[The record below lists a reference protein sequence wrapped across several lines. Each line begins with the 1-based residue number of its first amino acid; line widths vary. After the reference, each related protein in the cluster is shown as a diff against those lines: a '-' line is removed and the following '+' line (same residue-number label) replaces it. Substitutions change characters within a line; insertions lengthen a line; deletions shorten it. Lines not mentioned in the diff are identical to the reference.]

1 MKKVFLFLAS
11 AMICAAM
18 AACGGNNEEK
28 TDSPA
33 VDSPSMEE
41 TQINN
46 EANCTEAN
54 TEVNADARQ
63 NAIMA
68 AAQRICDCGDIDK
81 CIDEAIDQT
90 VDGIEK
96 DEAFKKAVRNEAMKC
111 LANKGVNKVK
121 EEAKEQGK
129 AAAKEATKAAT
140 DELKKSFGKK

>member
-28 TDSPA
+28 SDSPA
-33 VDSPSMEE
+33 VDTPNVEA
-41 TQINN
+41 QVNN
-46 EANCTEAN
+46 DVNNDANN
-54 TEVNADARQ
+54 DVNADARQ

-68 AAQRICDCGDIDK
+68 AAQRICDCGDVDK

-90 VDGIEK
+90 ADGIEK
-96 DEAFKKAVRNEAMKC
+96 DEDFKKAVRNEAMKC

-121 EEAKEQGK
+121 EEAKEQTK
-129 AAAKEATKAAT
+129 AAAKEAGKAAAE
-140 DELKKSFGKK
+140 DLKKNFGKK